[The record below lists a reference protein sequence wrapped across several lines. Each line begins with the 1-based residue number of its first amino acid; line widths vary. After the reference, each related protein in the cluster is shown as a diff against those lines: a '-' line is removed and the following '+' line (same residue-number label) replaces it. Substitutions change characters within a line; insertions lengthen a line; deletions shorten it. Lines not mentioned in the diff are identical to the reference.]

1 MCVFRK
7 KRLKTLYAVMHER
20 ITAQRE
26 LRGNGKELLKAKDQV
41 FYKLPLQC
49 LLILE
54 ARTHWLGHSGW
65 AKGCI

>member
-26 LRGNGKELLKAKDQV
+26 LRGNGKEFLKAKDQV

-49 LLILE
+49 LLNLRSKNSL
-54 ARTHWLGHSGW
+54 AGTQWMG
-65 AKGCI
+65 